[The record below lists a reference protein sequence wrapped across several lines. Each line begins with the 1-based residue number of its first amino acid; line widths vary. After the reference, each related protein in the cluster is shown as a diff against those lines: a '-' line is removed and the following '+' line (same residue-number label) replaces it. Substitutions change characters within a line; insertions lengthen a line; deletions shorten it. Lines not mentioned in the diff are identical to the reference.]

1 MSDRDGRDDRD
12 GRARKGRDGQAKEP
26 EIRGEDG
33 HVLRP
38 DERAGQQLDDEQV
51 ARQTEIQAEEAKTRA
66 ELQAEAAGEQPERG
80 VHQDMATS
88 GAGAVVPDAPILIE
102 VSDVVAGYVPE
113 VDILNGCD
121 LTLHEG
127 EIVGIVG
134 PNGAGKSTLLKA
146 LFGLIPVRSGE
157 VTFRGEDI
165 AAKPAHALVE
175 MGIGYVPQNDNVFPS
190 LTIRENL
197 QMGCYLDQSKFD
209 RRLGDM
215 VETFPRLGERLDQR
229 AGALSGG
236 ERQMLA
242 MSRALMM
249 EPEVMLMDEPSAGLS
264 PDLQDEVFVNAK
276 KINKAGVSIIMVE
289 QNARRCLQICDRG
302 YVLDQGRNAYT
313 GGGRDL
319 LDDPKVIELYLGTL
333 AQVD

>member
-1 MSDRDGRDDRD
+1 MSDMETVGDG
-12 GRARKGRDGQAKEP
+12 
-26 EIRGEDG
+26 
-33 HVLRP
+33 V
-38 DERAGQQLDDEQV
+38 
-51 ARQTEIQAEEAKTRA
+51 
-66 ELQAEAAGEQPERG
+66 EL
-80 VHQDMATS
+80 
-88 GAGAVVPDAPILIE
+88 PDAPVIVDVKE
-102 VSDVVAGYVPE
+102 VVAGYVPE

-146 LFGLIPVRSGE
+146 LFGLIPVRSGD
-157 VTFRGEDI
+157 VTFRGQDI
-165 AAKPAHALVE
+165 ADKPAHELVE
-175 MGIGYVPQNDNVFPS
+175 MGIGYVPQTENVFPS

-197 QMGCYLDQSKFD
+197 QMGCYLDQSKFSP
-209 RRLGDM
+209 RLESTI
-215 VETFPRLGERLDQR
+215 ETFPRLGERLDQR

-249 EPEVMLMDEPSAGLS
+249 DPEVMLMDEPSAGLS
-264 PDLQDEVFVNAK
+264 PDRQDEVFINAK
-276 KINKAGVSIIMVE
+276 RINKTGVSIIMVE

-333 AQVD
+333 ARG

>member
-1 MSDRDGRDDRD
+1 MSDGQHNE
-12 GRARKGRDGQAKEP
+12 GRDGQAREP
-26 EIRGEDG
+26 DVVGDDGE
-33 HVLRP
+33 V
-38 DERAGQQLDDEQV
+38 
-51 ARQTEIQAEEAKTRA
+51 TRA
-66 ELQAEAAGEQPERG
+66 DQRMGETLDPDQAQRQAEAAEADALTRAEATGDADVERG
-80 VHQDMATS
+80 VHDDMDTA
-88 GAGAVVPDAPILIE
+88 GAGAVVPDTPVLIE
-102 VSDVVAGYVPE
+102 VTNVVAGYVPE

-146 LFGLIPVRSGE
+146 LFGLIPVRSGT
-157 VTFRGEDI
+157 VTFQGEDI
-165 AAKPAHALVE
+165 ADAPAHKLVS
-175 MGIGYVPQNDNVFPS
+175 MGIGYVPQTENVFPS

-209 RRLGDM
+209 RRLQDM
-215 VETFPRLGERLDQR
+215 VETFPRLGERLGQR

-264 PDLQDEVFVNAK
+264 PDLQDEVFINAK
-276 KINKAGVSIIMVE
+276 RINEAGVSIIMVE

-313 GGGRDL
+313 GGGREL